1 MKKKLLGITAGF
13 ISSLVFS
20 LTAFAGTWQQAGTGW
35 TYLKD
40 NQQYANNEFVVDN
53 GHLYFIGPD
62 YQMKTGFVPINNQY
76 YYFGAAG
83 DMKTGWVYDNNNW
96 YYISANTGTMLTNID
111 FTDANGKQYH
121 FNQDGTMAHDTIVN
135 GYSYG
140 SDGALMNNSPYNRVP
155 MTAPTQNTD
164 NSSTLH
170 IVTNRTTSYGS
181 SNSESYD
188 TDADD
193 NDYSSSNSNT
203 NSNHSGSGSISG
215 NYDYDKYAN
224 EILKL
229 VNKERKKYHRSAL
242 TLDSE
247 LCDYANTRAEQIV
260 DDFSHDA
267 FDEDILYL
275 QDMAGTYDLGEN
287 IAKGQTSPANVMSA
301 WNKSE
306 GHHENII
313 SKAYTRL
320 GVGVHYENGK
330 YHWVQVFAGDI
341 D

>member
-1 MKKKLLGITAGF
+1 MKKFLGITVGVLSTLA
-13 ISSLVFS
+13 FS
-20 LTAFAGTWQQAGTGW
+20 LTAFAGAWQQTGAGW

-40 NQQYANNEFVVDN
+40 NHQYANNEFVIDN

-83 DMKTGWVYDNNNW
+83 DMNTGWIYDNDNW
-96 YYISANTGTMLTNID
+96 YYVSPETGTMISNMD
-111 FTDANGKQYH
+111 FTDFNGKQYH
-121 FNQDGTMAHDTIVN
+121 FNPDGTLAHDTIIN

-140 SDGALMNNSPYNRVP
+140 SDGALINNSPYNYVP
-155 MTAPTQNTD
+155 TSNQNT
-164 NSSTLH
+164 NYSTPNL
-170 IVTNRTTSYGS
+170 VTNRYTSSGSSTNNSDYDNSDDDDDDSYSYSHGS
-181 SNSESYD
+181 SN
-188 TDADD
+188 A
-193 NDYSSSNSNT
+193 
-203 NSNHSGSGSISG
+203 G
-215 NYDYDKYAN
+215 NYDYDEYAN

-242 TLDSE
+242 TLDPE

-287 IAKGQTSPANVMSA
+287 IAMGQTSPANVMSA
-301 WNKSE
+301 WNKSA

-313 SKAYTRL
+313 LKTYARL
-320 GVGVHYENGK
+320 GVGIHYENGK
-330 YHWVQVFAGDI
+330 YYWVQIFAGDGYNI
-341 D
+341 KTF